1 MLFNSDITLFIF
13 GWDDLSIGE
22 SGILKSP
29 RPLLWGSIWNF
40 TYSRSCFMNCMHL
53 CLGQRL
59 EPHYCL
65 GEGFLWSVCSGL
77 FITSFGWQSVLS
89 GIRIERSCLLHPSPW
104 NSLFLLH
111 PVLMSVC
118 CGDVSLGS
126 RKGWLLLHALL
137 MYVFWLGEL
146 GSLTFRV
153 ITERCVFIPAILLVL

>member
-29 RPLLWGSIWNF
+29 LPLLWGSVWNF

-59 EPHYCL
+59 EPQYCL

-77 FITSFGWQSVLS
+77 FITSFGWQSILS

-104 NSLFLLH
+104 NSLFLPFTLCWC
-111 PVLMSVC
+111 LSVVVMC
-118 CGDVSLGS
+118 LWGAGKDGS
-126 RKGWLLLHALL
+126 CSTLYSCLSFGWGNWDH
-137 MYVFWLGEL
+137 
-146 GSLTFRV
+146 
-153 ITERCVFIPAILLVL
+153 